1 MYRKHFAHRH
11 LLCILSGCCLVFLL
25 AGCFSSPSSPSTGNT
40 PTTSSSTVATTG
52 GVTPTSTTSKGTTPT
67 PTLTT
72 VQMPATQ
79 TSCPAS
85 GTARAAVTA
94 PLAVGSHPNIVYIYN
109 QNNGS
114 SPTSAIL
121 RRFDATTG
129 LKKDIVNIPNGISEA
144 QLSADRQWALF
155 VSQVSNTFELQMVR
169 MDGQGLQTLTCS
181 STGLSHVQWTP
192 DQKTVAFMNGQTI
205 SSATVY
211 LLTLATGTLQAELL
225 PPPNGTI
232 GGVPR
237 TWLDNTHLYLIG
249 FVPNSGA
256 PPQNIYILDTTKG
269 ANQHDSDLQK
279 VVAVSGSCFDFDT
292 SFDNTKLFLSQCQ
305 AASPGM
311 FTGPSSITAQPA
323 MGGTQSSVFSNSTQA
338 ITGIR
343 VISTSKLLFTVEV
356 TNGDSHNGLWKVN
369 TDGTGLTR
377 LTTDSI
383 GHISSFNS
391 FTQFTWANVSRDGSF
406 YALKTQSNQQDGFQN
421 LVFGNISGGAPT
433 TFASLSAP
441 STDSISI
448 VGWTTM

>member
-1 MYRKHFAHRH
+1 
-11 LLCILSGCCLVFLL
+11 
-25 AGCFSSPSSPSTGNT
+25 
-40 PTTSSSTVATTG
+40 
-52 GVTPTSTTSKGTTPT
+52 
-67 PTLTT
+67 
-72 VQMPATQ
+72 MPPTQ

-85 GTARAAVTA
+85 GTARAVVTA
-94 PLAVGSHPNIVYIYN
+94 PLALGSHPNIIYIYN
-109 QNNGS
+109 QNNGT

-129 LKKDIVNIPNGISEA
+129 LKTDIVNIPNGMISEA

-155 VSQVSNTFELQMVR
+155 VSHTSGPFELQMVR
-169 MDGQGLQTLTCS
+169 VDGQGLQTLTCS
-181 STGLSHVQWTP
+181 STGLSNVQWTP

-211 LLTLATGTLQAELL
+211 LLTLAAGALQAELI

-237 TWLDNTHLYLIG
+237 TWLDNTHLYLTG

-256 PPQNIYILDTTKG
+256 PPQNIYMLDTTKG

-279 VVAVSGSCFDFDT
+279 AVAVSGSCFDFDT

-305 AASPGM
+305 AASPGT
-311 FTGPSSITAQPA
+311 FTGPSSITSQPA
-323 MGGTQSSVFSNSTQA
+323 MGGTQNSVYSNSTLA
-338 ITGIR
+338 VTGVR
-343 VISTSKLLFTVEV
+343 VISTTTLLFTVEV
-356 TNGDSHNGLWKVN
+356 TNGDSHNGLWKVK

-377 LTTDSI
+377 LTNDAV
-383 GHISSFNS
+383 GHISSFNP

-406 YALKTQSNQQDGFQN
+406 YTLKTQSSQQGGFQN
-421 LVFGNISGGAPT
+421 LVFGSVSGGSPT

-441 STDSISI
+441 STDSVNI